1 MEFYK
6 NIYFMIRMDK
16 YVVFSKEG
24 RKENINMGAKTER
37 ENSTRVF
44 CELPQSFA
52 ALKIRGPIADTFIK
66 CLKFM
71 DRHSVKDIRAVHA
84 ALRET
89 MFTVWKKMVA
99 EIYGVDIK
107 MLTETEKQLVQ
118 VFVELKCTTFLIMR
132 N

>member
-1 MEFYK
+1 
-6 NIYFMIRMDK
+6 MDK

-24 RKENINMGAKTER
+24 GKENINIGGKKEK

-44 CELPQSFA
+44 CKLPQSFA
-52 ALKIRGPIADTFIK
+52 ALKIRGPIVDTIIK

-71 DRHSVKDIRAVHA
+71 DRLSVKDIRVVHA

-89 MFTVWKKMVA
+89 MFTVWKKLVA
-99 EIYGVDIK
+99 EIYGVDIR
-107 MLTETEKQLVQ
+107 MLTEIEKQLVQ
-118 VFVELKCTTFLIMR
+118 VFVELKCTTFLIIR